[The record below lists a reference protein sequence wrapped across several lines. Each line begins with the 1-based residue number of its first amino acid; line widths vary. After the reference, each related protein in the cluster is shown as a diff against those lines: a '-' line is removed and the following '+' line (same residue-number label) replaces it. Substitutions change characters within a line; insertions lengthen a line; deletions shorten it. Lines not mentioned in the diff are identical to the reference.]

1 MKEKTEIHFR
11 SRHESGN
18 IYYILFLV
26 HKELQKQDR
35 LPEYY
40 EIKDRVFHA
49 GSYSEALAIIGETIT
64 LIDEDGEV

>member
-1 MKEKTEIHFR
+1 MNKPEVHFQSIHAT
-11 SRHESGN
+11 GN
-18 IYYILFLV
+18 IYFILFLV

-49 GSYSEALAIIGETIT
+49 GSYSEALAIIRETVN
-64 LIDEDGEV
+64 LIDDDGIY